1 MGEATFT
8 SSAGWH
14 GNRAMASTF
23 AKQLWNL
30 IQTEDAVTSVEYAVI
45 LALILVAIMGSIG
58 SFGQQ
63 QGAMWNGIEANLRDH
78 GFAAQ

>member
-1 MGEATFT
+1 MATAFV
-8 SSAGWH
+8 
-14 GNRAMASTF
+14 
-23 AKQLWNL
+23 KQLWNL
-30 IQTEDAVTSVEYAVI
+30 IRTEDAVTSVEYAVI
-45 LALILVAIMGSIG
+45 LALILVAVLGSIG